1 MNMKKITFIILVLLA
16 VLASS
21 CAEDVSTSA
30 LPSSTGV
37 WRSTNFADS
46 SLSATFEYYE
56 FRFVT
61 DSSLELWVKR
71 TANSSPEK
79 VNQTYTYTMKDNIL
93 SINYNNVITTGTI
106 DKTKI
111 TVTEDGTTIEFV
123 KV

>member
-1 MNMKKITFIILVLLA
+1 MKKITFIILVLLA

-21 CAEDVSTSA
+21 CADDVSTSA

-46 SLSATFEYYE
+46 SLTATFEYYE

-79 VNQTYTYTMKDNIL
+79 VNQTYTYTIKDKII
-93 SINYNNVITTGTI
+93 SINYNNVIANGTI

-111 TVTEDGTTIEFV
+111 TVTEDGTTIEFA
-123 KV
+123 KI